1 MNIRKFHTNKGA
13 GFFIKVFLLLFF
25 LLLARFLYIQTM
37 KTVHGVDLKPIAER
51 KHNKNGVLEA
61 NRGTIYDQNGYVLA
75 QDANSYKMVA
85 ALKGQEH
92 VEDKEDA
99 AEKIS
104 KVLEVDKEKILEYL
118 NKDAAQVEFGSIGKN
133 LTKEKKEQIVNMHIK
148 GISFVTEK
156 ARIYPNGDFASYI
169 LGFAK
174 PNDEGIAEGKFG
186 LEQSLD
192 KYLRASNG
200 SMKYTGDT
208 KGIAL
213 ESGKQSVKPP
223 KNGDNVYLT
232 IDQHIQS
239 FLEDAMV
246 EADKRYNPSMLIGIV
261 ADPKTGKILA
271 MSSRPSY
278 DPNKQDIQYFLN
290 DPIANAYEPGSTM
303 KIFTLAAAINEG
315 VYKGQDYYQSGKYKV
330 GNEEIGDHNSGA
342 GWGSITFDEGV
353 ERSSNVAFAILGN
366 EKLGPDRFRQ
376 YIHKFGLDEKTGID
390 LPREGENTILFDK
403 KIQQVT
409 TAFGQGSTVTPIQ
422 LVQAATAIA
431 NDGKMMKPYVID
443 QVVDPMD
450 DKVVLQHRPEE
461 VGKPVTKETATQ
473 VRQLLERV
481 VTSPKGTG
489 TMYKLDGYSV
499 GGKTGTAQVP
509 NGKGGYMT
517 GRENYIFSFLGMAP
531 MDDPQLVV
539 YLAIK
544 QPKLKDTENGAQPL
558 SEMFK
563 SVTKNSLEYLK
574 IKPNEIKDVKKQV
587 QQQQATVPNVTGKT
601 MEEAKGILEK
611 AKFRPVI
618 LGEEKVG
625 QQVPKANEKTLTGDR
640 VFLVGNQP
648 KMPNINGWALRDVM
662 NLAKILNLD
671 LKLSGTGYVTEQSV
685 AEGTPLKEKTQ
696 VEIKLEPPLEP
707 QQEAEQEPN
716 KKEQKEST

>member
-1 MNIRKFHTNKGA
+1 MNTRKFHTNKGA

-25 LLLARFLYIQTM
+25 LLLARFLYIEAT
-37 KTVHGVDLKPIAER
+37 KTVHGVDLETIAQQ
-51 KHNKNGVLEA
+51 KHNKDGVLEA

-85 ALKGQEH
+85 ALKGQDH
-92 VEDKEDA
+92 IKDKEDA

-104 KVLEVDKEKILEYL
+104 KVLDVSKEEILKYL
-118 NKDAAQVEFGSIGKN
+118 NKDLTQVEFGSIGKN
-133 LTKEKKEQIVNMHIK
+133 LTKEQMEQIKSLGIK

-156 ARIYPNGDFASYI
+156 ARVYPNGDFASYV
-169 LGFAK
+169 LGYAK
-174 PNDEGIAEGKFG
+174 PNDQGIGVGQFG

-200 SMKYTGDT
+200 SMTYTGDT
-208 KGIAL
+208 KGVSL
-213 ESGKQSVKPP
+213 DDKKNDVKPP

-232 IDQHIQS
+232 IDQRIQS
-239 FLEDAMV
+239 FLEDAMA
-246 EADKRYNPSMLIGIV
+246 EAEKHYDPSMLIGVV

-271 MSSRPSY
+271 MSSRPSF
-278 DPNKQDIQYFLN
+278 DPNKPEIKNYLN

-315 VYKGQDYYQSGKYKV
+315 VYNGQEYYQSGTYKV
-330 GNEEIGDHNSGA
+330 GNSVIKDHNNGA

-366 EKLGPDRFRQ
+366 EKLGPDRFHQ
-376 YIHKFGLDEKTGID
+376 YIQKFHLDQKTGID
-390 LPREGENTILFDK
+390 LPKEGGNTILFDK
-403 KIQQVT
+403 QIQQVT

-431 NDGKMMKPYVID
+431 NDGKMMKPYVVDRIED
-443 QVVDPMD
+443 QLNN
-450 DKVVLQHRPEE
+450 KVVMQHKPEE
-461 VGKPVTKETATQ
+461 VGEPVTKETAAQ

-489 TMYKLDGYSV
+489 TAYKLDGYSV
-499 GGKTGTAQVP
+499 GGKTGTAQIP
-509 NGKGGYMT
+509 DGNGGYMT

-531 MDDPQLVV
+531 IDDPQLVV
-539 YLAIK
+539 YLAVK

-558 SEMFK
+558 AEMFK

-574 IKPNEIKDVKKQV
+574 IKPNEIKDVQKQV
-587 QQQQATVPNVTGKT
+587 KQQQAVVPDVTGKT
-601 MEEAKGILEK
+601 MEEAKGIVEK

-618 LGEEKVG
+618 LGEGAVK
-625 QQVPKANEKTLTGDR
+625 QQVPKASEKTLTGDR
-640 VFLVGNQP
+640 VFLVGDQP

-662 NLAKILNLD
+662 NLAKTLNLD
-671 LKLSGTGYVTEQSV
+671 LKLSGTGYVTEQSI
-685 AEGTPLKEKTQ
+685 AEGTPLKERTPLE
-696 VEIKLEPPLEP
+696 VKLVPPLEP
-707 QQEAEQEPN
+707 QQEAEKEPS
-716 KKEQKEST
+716 KKNGT